1 MIQMHEVPPIV
12 QLKDVFPAPRCML
25 MIMVKSSASDTQF
38 LSFSTASGVQ
48 FDLTVAVVCVCVFL
62 LTVMFGR
69 LTGLLRVS
77 GMSEHISSG
86 FYTCI
91 IHLF

>member
-25 MIMVKSSASDTQF
+25 MIMVKSSASDAQF

-48 FDLTVAVVCVCVFL
+48 FNLTVAVISVFL
-62 LTVMFGR
+62 HLLHLCVYVFSADSDVWSPYWAPS
-69 LTGLLRVS
+69 GLRD
-77 GMSEHISSG
+77 E
-86 FYTCI
+86 
-91 IHLF
+91 

>member
-25 MIMVKSSASDTQF
+25 MIMVKSSASDTRF

-48 FDLTVAVVCVCVFL
+48 FDLTVAVVCVCFSADSDVWSPYWAPS
-62 LTVMFGR
+62 
-69 LTGLLRVS
+69 GLRD
-77 GMSEHISSG
+77 E
-86 FYTCI
+86 
-91 IHLF
+91 